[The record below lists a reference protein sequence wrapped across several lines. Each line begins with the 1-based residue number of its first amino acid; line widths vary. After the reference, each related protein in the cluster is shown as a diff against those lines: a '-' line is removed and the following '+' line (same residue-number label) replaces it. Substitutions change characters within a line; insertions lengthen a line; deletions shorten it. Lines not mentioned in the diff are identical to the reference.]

1 MVGVEPN
8 TGDKDTFGF
17 AHKENRIKIMLDMCN
32 INILNVTQMQLFEIP
47 CIDGMNLFMLM
58 LAHASLFSP
67 VTSCRPTL

>member
-8 TGDKDTFGF
+8 TGDKDTFGLP
-17 AHKENRIKIMLDMCN
+17 HKENLIKLMLDMCN

-67 VTSCRPTL
+67 VTRCRPTL